1 MYIHTYIH
9 KYIYIYIIYILYIYI
24 CTYIHIYINMKKDDE
39 NQRQSTKVYT
49 QPVSLLLFFK
59 CLQSLRF
66 CFTCLTLS
74 RYQVGNYIYYMTL
87 Y

>member
-1 MYIHTYIH
+1 
-9 KYIYIYIIYILYIYI
+9 
-24 CTYIHIYINMKKDDE
+24 MKKEDE